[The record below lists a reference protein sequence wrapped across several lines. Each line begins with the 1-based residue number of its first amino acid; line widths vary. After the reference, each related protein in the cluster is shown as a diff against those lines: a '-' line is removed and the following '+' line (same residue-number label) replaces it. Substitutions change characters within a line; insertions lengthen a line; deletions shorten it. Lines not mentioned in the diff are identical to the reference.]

1 MGGYQGDEMSTL
13 DFNPFID
20 KILAAERGYVNHSN
34 DRGGPTNFGITQA
47 TAKAN
52 GFHGDMK
59 DLPVAL
65 AREIYLKRYITE
77 PRFDEIAELNAKIG
91 GELIDT
97 GVNMGPARAAEFFQR
112 WLNGFNQQGSRYADL
127 FVDGRIGDVTLD
139 AFMSFLAW
147 RGEDGVKA
155 LYRGLNC
162 SQGSRY
168 LDLAE
173 DNPSQESFLYG
184 WILNRVD

>member
-1 MGGYQGDEMSTL
+1 MSAL
-13 DFNPFID
+13 DFKPFID
-20 KILAAERGYVNHSN
+20 AILAAERGYVDHPN
-34 DRGGPTNFGITQA
+34 DRGGPTMYGITQA
-47 TAKAN
+47 TARAN
-52 GFHGDMK
+52 GFNGNMRK
-59 DLPVAL
+59 LPLAL
-65 AREIYLKRYITE
+65 AEKIYLKRYITE
-77 PRFDEIAELNAKIG
+77 PRFDKVAKINAKIG

-112 WLNGFNQQGSRYADL
+112 WLNGFNQQGSQYADL
-127 FVDGRIGDVTLD
+127 FVDGRIGDVTLG
-139 AFMSFLAW
+139 AFMSFLQW

-173 DNPSQESFLYG
+173 NDPSQESFLYG